1 MIIARMFLENCLLA
15 IYLDRIFGMVNS
27 REQQLASIF
36 LIEVSMHALLQYLGK
51 DVLISVLELFDFAHI
66 SLMTLKSFNK
76 DHSDGWIRLL
86 NSFLIL
92 NFLDKFKT
100 ICCNKC
106 LLVGD
111 AFPHHFKFTKYI
123 RFCSSD
129 VAFHCT
135 DNNFKIYYCY
145 GISNILSVIH
155 CFFSLSLEISKYLQI
170 DST

>member
-86 NSFLIL
+86 NSFLIM

-100 ICCNKC
+100 FAVINVY
-106 LLVGD
+106 LLVM
-111 AFPHHFKFTKYI
+111 HFLI
-123 RFCSSD
+123 
-129 VAFHCT
+129 
-135 DNNFKIYYCY
+135 
-145 GISNILSVIH
+145 ISNSPNTFGFVLAMLPFTAQTITLKSIIAMEYRI
-155 CFFSLSLEISKYLQI
+155 F
-170 DST
+170 